1 MSIRRTRPAAMIRHE
16 LGLAQAYRASYADRP
31 TDDELVL
38 LMRNDNERDIAAL
51 EAELEQALS
60 GDLELTLDGRP
71 VADHRV
77 TLTYFNRLTDSLQ
90 AAFRAVYRTMSPSG
104 SIQRGEATLSIAGT
118 APGSFKV
125 ALTVPTTQLELLD
138 DPLADRAMRRIVQ
151 LLQAAVSGTE
161 ATTAAEFAAQAS
173 EPEVRAMIRVAASMA
188 TSGGT
193 TGVRYRA
200 VDGTET
206 IANVRPDAARRL
218 AESLAG
224 RTGREILTVTGHLTM
239 AQDQPPRVRLTTADD
254 EYFAVVT
261 SDELLDRVK
270 TLLFGDVD
278 ATLVVDMRT
287 SPTSGTPSTT
297 TELIDLE
304 PA

>member
-1 MSIRRTRPAAMIRHE
+1 MIRHE
-16 LGLAQAYRASYADRP
+16 LGLARACRATYADRP

-51 EAELEQALS
+51 EAELEQAFS

-77 TLTYFNRLTDSLQ
+77 ALTYFNRLTDSLQ
-90 AAFRAVYRTMSPSG
+90 AAFRAAYRTMTPTG
-104 SIQRGEATLSIAGT
+104 SINRGEATLSIAGT

-125 ALTVPTTQLELLD
+125 SLTVPAAQLELLE
-138 DPLADRAMRRIVQ
+138 DPLADRAMMRIVR
-151 LLQAAVSGTE
+151 LLQAAASGTE
-161 ATTAAEFAAQAS
+161 ATSAEEFAAGAA
-173 EPEVRAMIRVAASMA
+173 EPEVRAMIRLAASMA

-193 TGVRYRA
+193 TGIRYRA

-206 IANVRPDAARRL
+206 IASVRHEAARRL
-218 AESLAG
+218 AEALAG
-224 RTGREILTVTGHLTM
+224 RTGREVVTVTGHLSM
-239 AQDQPPRVRLTTADD
+239 AQDQPPRVRVTTTDD
-254 EYFAVVT
+254 VYLAVVT

-270 TLLFGDVD
+270 SLLFGEVE